1 MIDIESFFKGFGLKY
16 DKFIPYDFKSF
27 DGIRFLDR
35 LCLFF
40 NLKDENYTIEV
51 DIKKN
56 YTNLLEGFSH
66 TSQNFVYLPQITIL
80 SNFESTLY
88 YYHPELR
95 NYSINNI
102 ISEKEWIQVKAL
114 DSISE
119 NENFH
124 KNIYKNI
131 LESIGYYG
139 NIKCGFL
146 INFGKDCYV
155 VEISDFNYF
164 LDNSNILDA
173 IILLFKCEA
182 NSYKFDFHS
191 RNNFKDTN
199 YFLDDLNEDV
209 KEKILQIEKQL
220 KDLEKSGQLLLAMPT
235 IKQIVEENF
244 SKIRIHESYLSEI
257 EINYQ
262 THQIFLPKY
271 NNIEIKLSY
280 LTKAVYLLFYNNPNG
295 INLNEIHQYKNEL
308 FNIYSR
314 ICPFDDL
321 DKVRQSIEDITNIE
335 TKSIYSHISR
345 IKSSILNLMS
355 YEYAKNY
362 IVTGNYHGDSHKYIP
377 IMKSNTNS
385 SNPFDENKSVY
396 DDNDLANLQ
405 L

>member
-1 MIDIESFFKGFGLKY
+1 MIDIEFFLKGFGLKY
-16 DKFIPYDFKSF
+16 DKFIPYDFNGF
-27 DGIRFLDR
+27 AGIKFLDR

-40 NLKDENYTIEV
+40 NLNDGNNTIEV

-56 YTNLLEGFSH
+56 YSTFLEEFSH
-66 TSQNFVYLPQITIL
+66 TSQKFVYLPQISII
-80 SNFESTLY
+80 SNFESILY

-95 NYSINNI
+95 NYSIC
-102 ISEKEWIQVKAL
+102 EKEWLQAKVL
-114 DSISE
+114 ESLTE

-124 KNIYKNI
+124 NNIYKNI
-131 LESIGYYG
+131 LESIGYAG
-139 NIKCGFL
+139 HIQCGLL
-146 INFGKDCYV
+146 ISFGKDCYV
-155 VEISDFNYF
+155 VEISQFNYF
-164 LDNSNILDA
+164 LDNSTILDA
-173 IILLFKCEA
+173 ILLLFKCEA
-182 NSYKFDFHS
+182 NGNKFDFES
-191 RNNFKDTN
+191 RNNFKDTHF
-199 YFLDDLNEDV
+199 FLDDLNEEV

-244 SKIRIHESYLSEI
+244 SKIRIHEAYLSEI
-257 EINYQ
+257 KVDYLTYQ
-262 THQIFLPKY
+262 ISLPKY

-295 INLNEIHQYKNEL
+295 INLNEIHHYKNEL
-308 FNIYSR
+308 FTLYSH

-321 DKVRQSIEDITNIE
+321 DKVKQSIEDITNIE

-377 IMKSNTNS
+377 ILKSVTYN
-385 SNPFDENKSVY
+385 SNPFDEEDSDID